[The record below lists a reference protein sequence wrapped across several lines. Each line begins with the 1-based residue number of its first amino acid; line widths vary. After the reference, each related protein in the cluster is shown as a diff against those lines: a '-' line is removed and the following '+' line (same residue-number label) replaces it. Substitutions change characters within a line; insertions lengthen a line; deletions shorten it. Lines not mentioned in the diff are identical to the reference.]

1 MDTERLRNI
10 AERAV
15 AYAVKQKVDQAQV
28 SAFLSDTALTR
39 FANSQV
45 HQNVAE
51 KSGGVTIKVILKK
64 KISSVTVGTLEQA
77 EIEKA
82 VVDAVKVAKVSSPTK
97 EFKSLP
103 EPKKWSP
110 IAGTFDK
117 KTAECG
123 AKFRAEKV
131 KEAIQTAHSRS
142 PKVKA
147 VAGSISSGSVGFA
160 VASSLGVS
168 AWASLSTASMKTTV
182 MSRSGDSEG
191 SAAAE
196 KHSRR
201 IKDIDP
207 AVLAKDAAEKSVKSL
222 NPVKVDVGEY
232 EVVLSPMAVS
242 TLMMFIGFFGFS
254 ADAYQDGE
262 SFVKYSLNKQVFD
275 DKLNVADDAR
285 DPHTFFS
292 FPVDG
297 EGVPKKALKLISKG
311 VVSEKGICHN
321 SFTAGKEGKNSTGHA
336 RTPLGGWY
344 GEEPVPMNM
353 VMSAGDA
360 TLDEAVADTKHGIF
374 VNTVH
379 YVNPAEPTKMV
390 LTGLTR
396 DGTFL
401 IEKGEL
407 TKPIVNM
414 RFTDSMLS
422 AFKDI
427 PIMGKKVETFR
438 LVSVPMLKLK
448 KLRFV
453 GTSSY

>member
-10 AERAV
+10 AEKTV
-15 AYAVKQKVDQAQV
+15 AYTIKKKVDQAQV

-39 FANSQV
+39 FANSQI

-51 KSGGVTIKVILKK
+51 KSGGVTIKVALKN
-64 KISSVTVGTLEQA
+64 KISSITIGTLEQA
-77 EIEKA
+77 QIEKA
-82 VVDAVKVAKVSSPTK
+82 VVDAVKIARVSAPNK
-97 EFKSLP
+97 EFKGLP
-103 EPKKWSP
+103 GPKKWTP
-110 IAGTFDK
+110 IAGVFDK
-117 KTAECG
+117 KTAECD

-131 KEAIQTAHSRS
+131 REAIRMAHSRS
-142 PKVKA
+142 PKVKT
-147 VAGSISSGSVGFA
+147 VAGYISSGAVGFA

-168 AWASLSTASMKTTV
+168 AWASLTTSSMKTTV
-182 MSRSGDSEG
+182 TSKSGASEG

-207 AVLAKDAAEKSVKSL
+207 SVLAKDAAEKSVRSL

-242 TLMMFIGFFGFS
+242 TLMMFIGLFGFS

-262 SFVKYSLNKQVFD
+262 SFVKYSLNKRVFD
-275 DKLNVADDAR
+275 SKLNIVDDAR
-285 DPHTFFS
+285 NPQTFFS

-297 EGVPKKALKLISKG
+297 EGLPKKAMKLINKG
-311 VVSEKGICHN
+311 MVSEKSICYN

-336 RTPLGGWY
+336 RTPMGGWY

-353 VMSAGDA
+353 IMDAGDA
-360 TLDEAVADTKHGIF
+360 TMEEAITDTKHGIF

-401 IEKGEL
+401 IENGEL
-407 TKPIVNM
+407 SKPIVNM

-427 PIMGKKVETFR
+427 PIIGKKVETFR
-438 LVSVPMLKLK
+438 MDSVPMLKLRR
-448 KLRFV
+448 LRFV
-453 GTSSY
+453 GISAY